1 MSAYS
6 VASTEIPAVPRA
18 SAGEDGLHGIYTT
31 RSIGTLNY
39 G

>member
-6 VASTEIPAVPRA
+6 VASTAVRRA